1 MCLKHI
7 SYINFQSFQSGLQ
20 RKKNPNGHKYAIL
33 EARFFLMFSWAK
45 KHVTFKKIYLSVR
58 TTKLH
63 DVRGLK
69 KWQYFVKLTRSF
81 ISKVWFHP
89 CKMD

>member
-1 MCLKHI
+1 M
-7 SYINFQSFQSGLQ
+7 NFQSFQSGLQ
-20 RKKNPNGHKYAIL
+20 RKKIQTAINML
-33 EARFFLMFSWAK
+33 FLRPGFFFMFSWAK
-45 KHVTFKKIYLSVR
+45 KHVTSKNIYLSVR

-69 KWQYFVKLTRSF
+69 KWQYFIKLTRSF